1 MQTQM
6 EASLMR
12 HVGKLAAGTAS
23 VAFVLL
29 SGTGVAYAAGSGYGA
44 PPAAPG
50 GTGAF
55 STVVAV
61 KDISG
66 ATGGTATATVDG
78 AVVTF
83 DIPAGDFTGTVQAVF
98 SAGDLAAIGTG
109 GFGGTAVTAFGVQV
123 DQNGHKLAGP
133 FAKPLTATVTDGSI
147 TANTV
152 VYVDNNG
159 IFTRASG
166 WTTSAGKA
174 SGSFSVDPDFLI
186 DTPAVPATPVG
197 VAIPGATTATTGK
210 PFFGEAIGAAAL
222 ALLGSLGAWRWRR
235 QRRPAA

>member
-1 MQTQM
+1 
-6 EASLMR
+6 MR
-12 HVGKLAAGTAS
+12 NVGKLAAGAAS
-23 VAFVLL
+23 AVVVFLL
-29 SGTGVAYAAGSGYGA
+29 GTGVAFAAGSGYGA

-78 AVVTF
+78 ASITF

-133 FAKPLTATVTDGSI
+133 FSKPLTATVTDGAI
-147 TANTV
+147 TASSV
-152 VYVDNNG
+152 VYVGSNG
-159 IFTRASG
+159 TFTPASG

-174 SGSFSVDPDFLI
+174 TGSFSVDPDFLV

-210 PFFGEAIGAAAL
+210 PFFGEAIGAALL
-222 ALLGSLGAWRWRR
+222 ALLGAFGARRWRR
-235 QRRPAA
+235 QRRLAA